1 MRRLARGV
9 KSAFAA
15 LGTGTATRSEVEEAN
30 KIFRRSIYVIRDMAA
45 GEAFTA
51 KNVRIIRPGYGLAP
65 KHLDDI
71 LGRRAKRALQRGTRM
86 SWDLLE

>member
-1 MRRLARGV
+1 MISRVRVTHDPQRASKAATSMR
-9 KSAFAA
+9 
-15 LGTGTATRSEVEEAN
+15 
-30 KIFRRSIYVIRDMAA
+30 IA